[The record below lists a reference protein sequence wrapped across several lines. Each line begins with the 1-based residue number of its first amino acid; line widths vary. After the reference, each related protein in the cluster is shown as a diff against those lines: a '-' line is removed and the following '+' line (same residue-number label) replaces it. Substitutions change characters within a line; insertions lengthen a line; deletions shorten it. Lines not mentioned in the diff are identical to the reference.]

1 MGWKDYLENNPL
13 VIISGAIVFAGGI
26 GWTVSEKI
34 RVEPRDREITSLN
47 KKVDDAQK
55 NLNELNAAYD
65 PYRKQIQQLLA
76 EKQQLENNL
85 TLYQTN
91 DKGYKDIIKIWEDM
105 YQKSNKECGDTI
117 KQWDKANS
125 DLQKA
130 INKFSAN
137 CSIISD
143 IRDLRR
149 RKANLDDLV
158 QRGHRQYQ
166 NESSDL
172 HVQVL
177 SLQQRLTCEQ

>member
-13 VIISGAIVFAGGI
+13 VIIASAIVIAGGI

-47 KKVDDAQK
+47 KKIDDAQK

-91 DKGYKDIIKIWEDM
+91 DKGYRDIIKRWEDIH
-105 YQKSNKECGDTI
+105 QKSNKECGDTI
-117 KQWDKANS
+117 N
-125 DLQKA
+125 
-130 INKFSAN
+130 
-137 CSIISD
+137 
-143 IRDLRR
+143 LRFG
-149 RKANLDDLV
+149 DF
-158 QRGHRQYQ
+158 
-166 NESSDL
+166 
-172 HVQVL
+172 
-177 SLQQRLTCEQ
+177 